1 MGKTIFVSH
10 RLPVNG
16 TYAQGKFYFTSS
28 SGEVASGI
36 NPLFQKHGDLWIAWP
51 GAEIKDAENRA
62 TLILELSAKKMHPVF
77 LTQEEIDLYHGGFCN
92 ATLWPAFHSFSQYI
106 NFQDDYWEAYVKVN
120 QKFCDA
126 IIKKVKPGDTVWI
139 HDYQL
144 LLLPNMLRQ
153 KMPDLTIGFFQH
165 TPFPSYEIFRMLP
178 WRQEIL
184 RGMCGADLI
193 GFHIYDDM
201 RHFLSSIGRILGYT
215 DEAGYIH
222 TDSRLINVDSFPM
235 GIDYEKFQKAAKCDE
250 TENILKEFKEELQN
264 QTFILSCDR
273 LDYTKGI
280 PERVKAFELFLET
293 HPEYLEKISLLLLVA
308 PSRTKVENYRALKE
322 SIDTLVGRINSK
334 YSSLDWVPIHYFYRK
349 FTFEEHVAFY
359 RMADIA
365 LVSTL
370 REGMNFISKEYV
382 SSRVNEDGVLIL
394 SEMTGASKELQE
406 AIIIN
411 PNDRKMVCK
420 ALYEALNMDSEQK
433 KKRMKRM
440 QATLLKY
447 CVYQWARIYLNRLS
461 NVKLRQKKLHSRA
474 LIGQELQAIRERFE
488 DAENAIVFLDY
499 DGALVGYT
507 NQPEEAFPDPKL
519 LEILDNL
526 CDKAKIVIISG
537 RDKKTMDG
545 WLEGYN
551 LNMIAEHGVFIKK
564 NNGRISNWNT
574 NIDISN
580 DWKASFRKKMD
591 DYVERTPGAFVEE
604 KEHSLV
610 WHYRKVE
617 SGLGNLRK
625 RELFSHLK
633 YMARGNK
640 LEVLEGNR
648 ALEIKRP
655 DVSKSKAIHDF
666 LEDENYDFVLV
677 IGDNWTD
684 EDTFRDL
691 SENAVTI
698 RVGYDFTRA
707 KYNLKSHME
716 VRNLLESLCQLK
728 SEKNV
733 HK

>member
-16 TYAQGKFYFTSS
+16 TYKQGNFYFTTS
-28 SGEVASGI
+28 SGEVASGL
-36 NPLFQKHGDLWIAWP
+36 NPLFAKQGDLWIAWP
-51 GAEIKDAENRA
+51 GAEIKEAENRA
-62 TLILELSAKKMHPVF
+62 TLILELSARKMHPVF
-77 LTQEEIDLYHGGFCN
+77 LTQEETDLYHGGFCN
-92 ATLWPAFHSFSQYI
+92 ETLWPAFHSFTQYI
-106 NFQDDYWEAYVKVN
+106 NYNETTWEAYVKVN

-126 IIKKVKPGDTVWI
+126 IIKKVKPDDTVWI

-144 LLLPNMLRQ
+144 LLLPNMLRERI
-153 KMPDLTIGFFQH
+153 PNLTIGFFLH

-178 WRQEIL
+178 WRKEIL
-184 RGMCGADLI
+184 LGMCGADLI
-193 GFHIYDDM
+193 GFNIYDDM

-222 TDSRLINVDSFPM
+222 TEHRLINVDSFPM
-235 GIDYEKFQKAAKCDE
+235 GIDYGKFQIAAKSE
-250 TENILKEFKEELQN
+250 KTENILREYKEELWK

-280 PERVKAFELFLET
+280 PERIKAFEMFLET
-293 HPEYLEKISLLLLVA
+293 QPEYLEKISLLLLVA
-308 PSRTKVENYRALKE
+308 PSRTKVEKYRALKE
-322 SIDTLVGRINSK
+322 EIDTLVGRINSK

-370 REGMNFISKEYV
+370 REGMNFISKEFIA
-382 SSRVNEDGVLIL
+382 SRVNEDGVLIL

-411 PNDRKMVCK
+411 PNDRKMVCR
-420 ALYEALNMDSEQK
+420 AIYEALNMDPEQK
-433 KKRMKRM
+433 QKKMMLM
-440 QATLLKY
+440 QKTVLKY
-447 CVYQWARIYLNRLS
+447 CIYQWARIFLNRLN
-461 NVKLRQKKLHSRA
+461 NVKLRQHKLHSRE
-474 LIGQELQAIRERFE
+474 LIGKDLQIIKEKFEEAER
-488 DAENAIVFLDY
+488 AIVFLDY

-507 NQPEEAFPDPKL
+507 NQPDEAFPDPKL
-519 LEILDNL
+519 LSILDNL
-526 CDKAKIVIISG
+526 CEKAKIVIISG
-537 RDKKTMDG
+537 RDKNTMDG
-545 WLEGYN
+545 WLDGYS

-564 NNGRISNWNT
+564 TNGGTGKWST
-574 NIDISN
+574 NIDLSN
-580 DWKASFRKKMD
+580 EWKANFRKKMD

-655 DVSKSKAIHDF
+655 EVSKSKAIIDF
-666 LEDENYDFVLV
+666 LEDEKFDLILV

-691 SENAVTI
+691 SDNAVTI

-716 VRNLLESLCQLK
+716 VRMLLESLCNMK
-728 SEKNV
+728 SENKI
-733 HK
+733 H

>member
-16 TYAQGKFYFTSS
+16 TYRQGNFYFTSS
-28 SGEVASGI
+28 SGEVASGLY
-36 NPLFQKHGDLWIAWP
+36 PLFEKQGDLWIAWP

-62 TLILELSAKKMHPVF
+62 MLIMELSEKKMHPVF

-92 ATLWPAFHSFSQYI
+92 DTLWPTFHSYTQYI
-106 NFQDDYWEAYVKVN
+106 NYNEEYWEAYVKVN

-126 IIKKVKPGDTVWI
+126 IVKKVKPGDTVWI

-144 LLLPNMLRQ
+144 LLVPNMLRERV
-153 KMPDLTIGFFQH
+153 PDIAIGFFQH

-201 RHFLSSIGRILGYT
+201 RHFLSSVGRIMGFT

-235 GIDYEKFQKAAKCDE
+235 GIDYERLQQAARCE
-250 TENILKEFKEELQN
+250 GTENILREFKDELRQ

-280 PERVKAFELFLET
+280 PERIKAFELFLST
-293 HPEYLEKISLLLLVA
+293 HPEYIEKISLLLLVA
-308 PSRTKVENYRALKE
+308 PSRTKVEKYRSLKE
-322 SIDTLVGRINSK
+322 EIDTLVGRINSK
-334 YSSLDWVPIHYFYRK
+334 YSTLDWVPIHYFYRK

-370 REGMNFISKEYV
+370 REGMNFVSKEYV
-382 SSRVNEDGVLIL
+382 ATRINEDGVLIL

-406 AIIIN
+406 AIIVN
-411 PNDRKMVCK
+411 PNDKKMVCR
-420 ALYEALNMDSEQK
+420 ALYEALNMDAEQK
-433 KKRMKRM
+433 QKRIKLMQHTLKK
-440 QATLLKY
+440 Y
-447 CVYQWARIYLNRLS
+447 SIYQWAKVYMNRL
-461 NVKLRQKKLHSRA
+461 NHVKLRQEKHHSK
-474 LIGQELQAIRERFE
+474 ELVGKELEAIRERFE
-488 DAENAIVFLDY
+488 EAENAIVFLDY

-507 NQPEEAFPDPKL
+507 DKPEEAFPDPKL

-545 WLEGYN
+545 WLSDYN

-564 NNGRISNWNT
+564 NNGSSQKWST
-574 NIDISN
+574 HIDISN
-580 DWKASFRKKMD
+580 EWKASFRKKMD

-604 KEHSLV
+604 KEHSMV

-633 YMARGNK
+633 YMARGSK

-655 DVSKSKAIHDF
+655 EVSKSKATIEF
-666 LEDENYDFVLV
+666 LEDGNYDFVMV

-691 SENAVTI
+691 PANAITL

-707 KYNLKSHME
+707 KYNLKSHLE
-716 VRNLLESLCQLK
+716 VRKLLESLCSIK
-728 SEKNV
+728 TGSKI
-733 HK
+733 